1 MASFLLRRLGTSA
14 LVLVLA
20 SIVVFVGVRALPG
33 DAALALAGEE
43 RDPAVLAQLR
53 DQYGL
58 NDPVPVQYLR
68 YVANSVQGDLG
79 FSTRTGLDVRE
90 IIVDRL
96 PVTLELAALSLLI
109 AILIGIPTGIVSAL
123 RRGTWLD
130 NVSNAFGLVGLSI
143 PHFWLGLVL
152 ILVVSVQLGLL
163 PASGFVPFFS
173 DPVANLERMIMPAA
187 VLGTG
192 LSAVLMRQMRSAM
205 LETLGAD
212 YVRTARS
219 KGLSERQVVLV
230 HALRNS
236 LVTVVTVLGLQL
248 GGLISGA
255 VITEAIFV
263 IPGFGKLIVDA
274 VFTRDYPI
282 IQGVALVVVFG
293 YVFVNLLVDLTYS
306 FLNPRIRVGGGA
318 G

>member
-1 MASFLLRRLGTSA
+1 MGGYLLRRLGTSA
-14 LVLVLA
+14 LVLLLA

-43 RDPAVLAQLR
+43 RDPAQLEQIR
-53 DQYGL
+53 EKYGL
-58 NDPVPVQYLR
+58 DDPVAVQYLR
-68 YVANSVQGDLG
+68 YVGSSLQGDLG
-79 FSTRTGLDVRE
+79 FSTRNGSDVAE
-90 IIVDRL
+90 VIVERL
-96 PVTLELAALSLLI
+96 PITLELALLSVLV
-109 AILIGIPTGIVSAL
+109 AALIGIPAGILAAL
-123 RRGTWLD
+123 RRGSWID
-130 NVSNAFGLVGLSI
+130 NASNGFGLLGLSI
-143 PHFWLGLVL
+143 PNFWLGLVL
-152 ILVVSVQLGLL
+152 ILVFAVQLQVL
-163 PASGFVPFFS
+163 PASGFVPFLD
-173 DPVANLERMIMPAA
+173 DPVSNLQRMIMPAI

-205 LETLGAD
+205 LETMSAD

-236 LVTVVTVLGLQL
+236 LITVVTVLGLQL

-255 VITEAIFV
+255 VITEQIFV

-274 VFTRDYPI
+274 VFTRDYPV
-282 IQGVALVVVFG
+282 IQGVALVTVFG
-293 YVFVNLLVDLTYS
+293 YVFVNLLVDLSYS

-318 G
+318 S

>member
-1 MASFLLRRLGTSA
+1 MGSFLLRRLGTSA
-14 LVLVLA
+14 LVLLLA

-43 RDPAVLAQLR
+43 RDPVVLEQLR
-53 DQYGL
+53 EQYGL
-58 NDPVPVQYLR
+58 NEPVPVQYVR
-68 YVANSVQGDLG
+68 YVVNSLQGDLG

-90 IIVDRL
+90 IILDRL
-96 PVTLELAALSLLI
+96 PVTLELAALSLLV
-109 AILIGIPTGIVSAL
+109 AILIGIPAGIVSAL

-130 NVSNAFGLVGLSI
+130 NTSNGLGLLGLSI
-143 PHFWLGLVL
+143 PNFWLGLVL
-152 ILVVSVQLGLL
+152 ILVVSVQFGLL
-163 PASGFVPFFS
+163 PASGYVPFFE
-173 DPVANLERMIMPAA
+173 DPVGNLQRMIMPAI

-205 LETLGAD
+205 IETLNAD

-219 KGLSERQVVLV
+219 KGLSEQQVVLV

-274 VFTRDYPI
+274 VFTRDYPV

-306 FLNPRIRVGGGA
+306 FLNPRIRVSGGA